1 MIQLTQMPHNR
12 DTCFTSR
19 GITNRQP
26 PTEREACNWFLA
38 TPDVVQTT
46 NRPLGGLRL
55 RANLVHSRPNDLLS
69 TVFPFVH
76 WRANYSG
83 SAAIPK
89 EEARRGLFS
98 SPLPRRDLSERC
110 LIASS
115 TLRKPAERQRGTSPV
130 EFMNHCLQVTSPH
143 TCLASEGIRIH
154 LTRSPPTGEDSC
166 FVQRGETRTDGPAD
180 TTSPEVE
187 LSGLF
192 VTTHCWIAL
201 AASPPSGGSDSPFCT
216 STDLHR

>member
-38 TPDVVQTT
+38 TPDVVQTA

-69 TVFPFVH
+69 TVFPFIR

-98 SPLPRRDLSERC
+98 SPPPRRDLSERC

-115 TLRKPAERQRGTSPV
+115 TLPKPAERQRGTSPV

-154 LTRSPPTGEDSC
+154 LTRSPPKERGPMLRPKGRDS
-166 FVQRGETRTDGPAD
+166 
-180 TTSPEVE
+180 
-187 LSGLF
+187 
-192 VTTHCWIAL
+192 H
-201 AASPPSGGSDSPFCT
+201 
-216 STDLHR
+216 